1 MQTISAAA
9 RPSTSFGDSRNP
21 PAPSSLTGPTTISV
35 LLRHA
40 SDVSN
45 VHLMRTTLD
54 IDADV
59 LAAAKEISARTK
71 RTAGQVI
78 SDLARAALGSG
89 KSEGRTAS
97 MINGFEVISA
107 EGRIVTPE
115 LVQKLAEE
123 MDLG

>member
-1 MQTISAAA
+1 
-9 RPSTSFGDSRNP
+9 
-21 PAPSSLTGPTTISV
+21 
-35 LLRHA
+35 
-40 SDVSN
+40 
-45 VHLMRTTLD
+45 MRTTLD

-97 MINGFEVISA
+97 VINGFEVISA